1 MFRTTIAT
9 CATLA
14 VLATSGAV
22 SAQTYP
28 VDTVTLITHSSP
40 GGGSDVFL
48 REMSMFLAPILGAT
62 VIVENVTGGSGAN
75 AMADLAQ
82 SPPDGSR
89 FYATTPT
96 FIYTSLLSEPEFTY
110 NDMMPLVNFFSD
122 PEVIF
127 TAADSEY
134 QTLEDVIEAARNDR
148 GRWGAANPASLE
160 RQALEQL
167 KTATGVEAGIV
178 THDGGGDMMIN
189 VLNGSLQI
197 GVGEVQELRSQ
208 LEAGE
213 IRLLATFTADRLD
226 NYPDLPTVAESGYDV
241 VVRKFRGLAAPV
253 GTPDDVIAA
262 WETAAQAVLA
272 NPEYQAIYEANN
284 LRAEYIPHAEYVA
297 FMQTFA
303 DETAGFLKENGIIE

>member
-48 REMSMFLAPILGAT
+48 REMSKFLAPILGAT

-284 LRAEYIPHAEYVA
+284 LRAEYIPHAEYVT